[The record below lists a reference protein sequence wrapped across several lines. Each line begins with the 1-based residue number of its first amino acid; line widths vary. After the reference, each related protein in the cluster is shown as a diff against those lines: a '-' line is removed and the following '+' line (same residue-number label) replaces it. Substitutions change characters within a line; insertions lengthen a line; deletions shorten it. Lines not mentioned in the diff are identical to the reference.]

1 MFPEYTDSVIFVGS
15 VEYPIYLFTN
25 SEDPTSTLTEC
36 KMDVST
42 DLISSELPIDTLVF
56 SINLSYEDNEANDF
70 NPEMV
75 PSGTKVYYYYGN
87 NPIGKF
93 YVKRLTKTGKYAW
106 TFECENY
113 IGLLDSEPFYGMF
126 CKADD
131 AVNFEMAVK
140 HILLTDGIRV
150 FRPCESVSV
159 ADFFPSNLYVYYS
172 NNAVTEVHF
181 RYDGLYP
188 LIHAGNQLTERIY
201 FYGTYQS
208 HFEDYQKGA
217 YRCIFADI
225 SRNNASEKYNETVT
239 LRFSFGGDDL
249 VMPAGGEGLKLI
261 QISPGEDVQ
270 IKISPGDSTHE
281 GSISVNGFTT
291 FLPAIS
297 VDTIGVLPLIGVME
311 SRDYYKGF
319 HTTSD
324 VNITYFSHKINGKE
338 ITFVENTAKECIATQ
353 TVFPDGS
360 VEYPPYDN
368 TGDEKRW
375 FKSIAYR
382 AEKPGD
388 ENRPFSFPD
397 SRDTEV
403 VNALSFEEDTG
414 VKLIEGVIPQTTKRD
429 ALHQLMFASGICIKQ
444 DANGDFSFSTLLSK
458 TTNIPDTSIFDV
470 GDINY
475 DNSVSRLNVTA
486 YEVVDTKYDSSKIET
501 AFTNIDTNSAP
512 SGVGIASLG
521 DVPWKIYEGD
531 SGGDGTYF
539 TNGLTALYTGI
550 ITLRGLRRSILERH
564 HTWEISNPYGKR
576 ALDVS
581 GCKLVNPSNVDV
593 VGEKLA
599 AYYESFTRVNNEIVY
614 SGERCGDKFDFTN
627 PFGEKTA
634 GYLSH
639 MSLTAYGFIRA
650 SCEFVAN
657 FTIPPAVTGYRESI
671 CLTGSGIFALPENAL
686 LPIKIV
692 LIGGGQGGASGYPGE
707 DGASIEANGGSGMGG
722 KGGKGGKAGKGGKIY
737 SVTLRK
743 SSSKA
748 ISYRFPYRC
757 GAGGKGGI
765 AGSGSTPGGNGG
777 DTVFAEY
784 SSQLGYS
791 LENGLTAETSL
802 YARPGE
808 DGIVGGEGGSVERFP
823 VQAGIYAFKYSY
835 AENSHNGV
843 AGATSDPLSIGER
856 DVSSGAGGGGAAY
869 NSNGGDA
876 TSAVLKNKKITNAS
890 GGAGAN
896 AGAPEVFFDE
906 YGCGGN
912 GGHGGGGGGAS
923 GTGNSSNYTFVK
935 GKGGKGGQGS
945 NGLDGIEGCILVFYN
960 TKEST

>member
-1 MFPEYTDSVIFVGS
+1 MFPEYTESVIFIGS
-15 VEYPIYLFTN
+15 AEYPLYLFTN

-87 NPIGKF
+87 KPFGKF

-126 CKADD
+126 CKSED

-159 ADFFPSNLYVYYS
+159 SNSSHSNLCVYYS
-172 NNAVTEVHF
+172 NNDVTEAHF
-181 RYDGLYP
+181 RYDGLKPGLNESSELSYR
-188 LIHAGNQLTERIY
+188 LY
-201 FYGTYQS
+201 FYGTFQS
-208 HFEDYQKGA
+208 TNEDYQKGA
-217 YRCIFADI
+217 YRFIYADI
-225 SRNNASEKYNETVT
+225 TRDSISDKFNDTVT
-239 LRFSFGGDDL
+239 LRFCLGQDSMFIPSGGL
-249 VMPAGGEGLKLI
+249 ELI
-261 QISPGEDVQ
+261 KVSPGTDVR
-270 IKISPGDSTHE
+270 IRIAPGDSTHE
-281 GSISVNGFTT
+281 GCITVNDHSYI
-291 FLPAIS
+291 LPAL
-297 VDTIGVLPLIGVME
+297 TFNANGVIPLLGVME
-311 SRDYYKGF
+311 SRDYDDGILVDTNVMLTWY
-319 HTTSD
+319 
-324 VNITYFSHKINGKE
+324 SHKINGKE
-338 ITFVENTAKECIATQ
+338 ITFVENTAKEYIATQ

-360 VEYPPYDN
+360 VEYPPYDI
-368 TGDEKRW
+368 GDPKRR

-382 AEKPGD
+382 VEEPGD
-388 ENRPFSFPD
+388 AVRPFSFPD
-397 SRDTEV
+397 SRDIEV
-403 VNALSFEEDTG
+403 VNALSFEGDTD

-470 GDINY
+470 GDIYY

-486 YEVVDTKYDSSKIET
+486 YEVVDTKYDSSKLET
-501 AFTNIDTNSAP
+501 AFTNIDSNSVP

-521 DVPWKIYEGD
+521 DVPWEIYEED
-531 SGGDGTYF
+531 SEGSGTYF

-550 ITLRGLRRSILERH
+550 ITLRGLRRSILEH
-564 HTWEISNPYGKR
+564 NHTWEISNPYGKR

-657 FTIPPAVTGYRESI
+657 FTIPPTVTGYRESI
-671 CLTGSGIFALPENAL
+671 CLTGSGIFTLPQNAL
-686 LPIKIV
+686 FPIKIV

-748 ISYRFPYRC
+748 ISYRC

-765 AGSGSTPGGNGG
+765 AGSGSTPGGDGG

-784 SSQLGYS
+784 SSKLGYS
-791 LENGLTAETSL
+791 LENGLTSETSL

-823 VQAGIYAFKYSY
+823 VQPGIYAFKYSY

-843 AGATSDPLSIGER
+843 AGATSDPLSIDER
-856 DVSSGAGGGGAAY
+856 NVSSGAGGGGAAY

-923 GTGNSSNYTFVK
+923 GTGNSSLYTFIR

-945 NGLDGIEGCILVFYN
+945 DGLDGIEGCILVFYN
-960 TKEST
+960 TKEGT

>member
-1 MFPEYTDSVIFVGS
+1 MFPEYTDSAIYIGS
-15 VEYPIYLFTN
+15 AEYPLYLFTN

-87 NPIGKF
+87 KPFGKF

-126 CKADD
+126 CKSED

-159 ADFFPSNLYVYYS
+159 SNISHSNLYVYYS
-172 NNAVTEVHF
+172 NNDVTEAHF
-181 RYDGLYP
+181 RYDGLKPGLNESSALSYR
-188 LIHAGNQLTERIY
+188 LY
-201 FYGTYQS
+201 FYGTFQS
-208 HFEDYQKGA
+208 TNEDYQKGA
-217 YRCIFADI
+217 YRFIYADI
-225 SRNNASEKYNETVT
+225 TRDSISDKFNDTVT
-239 LRFSFGGDDL
+239 LRFCLGEDSMFIPSGGF
-249 VMPAGGEGLKLI
+249 ELI
-261 QISPGEDVQ
+261 KVSPGADVS
-270 IKISPGDSTHE
+270 IRIATGDSTHE
-281 GSISVNGFTT
+281 GSITVNNRSYA
-291 FLPAIS
+291 LPAL
-297 VDTIGVLPLIGVME
+297 TFNANGVIPLLGVME
-311 SRDYYKGF
+311 SRDYDDGMWVETNVMLTWY
-319 HTTSD
+319 
-324 VNITYFSHKINGKE
+324 SHKINGRE
-338 ITFVENTAKECIATQ
+338 ITFVENTAKEYIATQ

-368 TGDEKRW
+368 IGDPKRW

-382 AEKPGD
+382 VEEPGD
-388 ENRPFSFPD
+388 AVRPFSFPD
-397 SRDTEV
+397 SRDIEV
-403 VNALSFEEDTG
+403 VNALSFEGDTD

-470 GDINY
+470 GDIYY

-486 YEVVDTKYDSSKIET
+486 YEVVDTKYDSSKLET
-501 AFTNIDTNSAP
+501 AFTNIDSNSVP

-521 DVPWKIYEGD
+521 DVPWEIYEED
-531 SGGDGTYF
+531 SEGSGTYF

-550 ITLRGLRRSILERH
+550 ITLRGLRRSILEH
-564 HTWEISNPYGKR
+564 NHTWEISNPYGKR

-657 FTIPPAVTGYRESI
+657 FTIPPTVTGYRESI
-671 CLTGSGIFALPENAL
+671 CLTGSGIFTLPQNAL
-686 LPIKIV
+686 FPIKIV

-748 ISYRFPYRC
+748 ISYRC

-765 AGSGSTPGGNGG
+765 AGSGSTPGGDGG

-784 SSQLGYS
+784 SSKLGYS
-791 LENGLTAETSL
+791 LENGLTSETSL

-823 VQAGIYAFKYSY
+823 VQPVIYAFKYSY

-843 AGATSDPLSIGER
+843 AGATSDPLSIDER
-856 DVSSGAGGGGAAY
+856 NVSSGAGGGGAAY

-923 GTGNSSNYTFVK
+923 GTGNSSLYTFIR

-945 NGLDGIEGCILVFYN
+945 DGLDGIEGCILVFYN
-960 TKEST
+960 TKEGT

>member
-1 MFPEYTDSVIFVGS
+1 MFPEYTDSAIYIGS
-15 VEYPIYLFTN
+15 AEYPLYIFTN
-25 SEDPTSTLTEC
+25 CENDPTSTLTEC

-75 PSGTKVYYYYGN
+75 PSGTKVYYYYGYR
-87 NPIGKF
+87 PFGKF
-93 YVKRLTKTGKYAW
+93 YVKRLTKIGKYAW

-126 CKADD
+126 CKSED

-159 ADFFPSNLYVYYS
+159 SDSSHSNLCVYYS
-172 NNAVTEVHF
+172 NNDVTEAHF
-181 RYDGLYP
+181 RYDGLKPGLNESSELSYR
-188 LIHAGNQLTERIY
+188 LY
-201 FYGTYQS
+201 FYGTFQS
-208 HFEDYQKGA
+208 TNEDYQKGA
-217 YRCIFADI
+217 YRFIYADI
-225 SRNNASEKYNETVT
+225 TRDSISDKFNDTVT
-239 LRFSFGGDDL
+239 LRFCLGQDSMFIPSGGL
-249 VMPAGGEGLKLI
+249 ELI
-261 QISPGEDVQ
+261 KVSPGTDVR
-270 IKISPGDSTHE
+270 IRIAPGDSTHE
-281 GSISVNGFTT
+281 GSITVNDHSDI
-291 FLPAIS
+291 LPAL
-297 VDTIGVLPLIGVME
+297 TFNANGVIPLLGVME
-311 SRDYYKGF
+311 SRDYDDGILVDTNVMLTWY
-319 HTTSD
+319 
-324 VNITYFSHKINGKE
+324 SHKINGKE
-338 ITFVENTAKECIATQ
+338 ITFVENTAKEYIATQ

-360 VEYPPYDN
+360 VEYPPYDI
-368 TGDEKRW
+368 GDPKRR

-382 AEKPGD
+382 VEEPGD
-388 ENRPFSFPD
+388 AVRPFSFPD
-397 SRDTEV
+397 SRDIEV
-403 VNALSFEEDTG
+403 VNALSFEGDTG

-470 GDINY
+470 GDIYY

-486 YEVVDTKYDSSKIET
+486 YEVVDTKYDSSKLET
-501 AFTNIDTNSAP
+501 AFTNIDSNSVP

-521 DVPWKIYEGD
+521 DVPWEIYEED
-531 SGGDGTYF
+531 SEGSGTYF

-550 ITLRGLRRSILERH
+550 ITLRGLRRSILEH
-564 HTWEISNPYGKR
+564 NHTWEISNPYGKR

-657 FTIPPAVTGYRESI
+657 FTIPPTVTGYRESI
-671 CLTGSGIFALPENAL
+671 CLTGSGIFTLPQNAL
-686 LPIKIV
+686 FPIKIV

-748 ISYRFPYRC
+748 ISYRC

-765 AGSGSTPGGNGG
+765 AGSGSTPGGDGG

-784 SSQLGYS
+784 SSKLGYS
-791 LENGLTAETSL
+791 LENGLTSETSL

-808 DGIVGGEGGSVERFP
+808 DGIVGGEGGSVERFK
-823 VQAGIYAFKYSY
+823 VQPGIFAFHYSY

-843 AGATSDPLSIGER
+843 AGATSDPLSIDER

-923 GTGNSSNYTFVK
+923 GTGNSSLYTFIR
-935 GKGGKGGQGS
+935 GEGGKGGQGS

-960 TKEST
+960 TKEGT